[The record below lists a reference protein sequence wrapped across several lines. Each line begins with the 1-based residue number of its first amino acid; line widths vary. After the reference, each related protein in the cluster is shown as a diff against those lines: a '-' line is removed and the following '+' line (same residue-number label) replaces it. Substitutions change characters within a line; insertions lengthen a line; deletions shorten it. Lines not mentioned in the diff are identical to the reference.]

1 MSSSWSLAPGIWR
14 GTGCRTAG
22 ASASG
27 SPAARTAMEAANLAS
42 TLILAPMGSMP
53 FIYLRA
59 SSSLTMHTG
68 IRLAL
73 GAQPHDV
80 LRVVAVHG
88 LSIALFGIGIGLACA
103 AALTRLLASLLY
115 GVRPSDSLT
124 FAAVPLLLAVVAL
137 AASAAP
143 AWRAS
148 RVDPPVA
155 LRQE

>member
-1 MSSSWSLAPGIWR
+1 MVLSAGYMAWNRLPDRWCERQRIARRAHRDGSREPGFH
-14 GTGCRTAG
+14 A
-22 ASASG
+22 
-27 SPAARTAMEAANLAS
+27 
-42 TLILAPMGSMP
+42 MGSMR

-80 LRVVAVHG
+80 LRMVAVHG

-103 AALTRLLASLLY
+103 AALTRVLASLLY
-115 GVRPSDSLT
+115 GVGPSDSLT

-137 AASAAP
+137 SASAAP

-148 RVDPPVA
+148 RVDPAVA